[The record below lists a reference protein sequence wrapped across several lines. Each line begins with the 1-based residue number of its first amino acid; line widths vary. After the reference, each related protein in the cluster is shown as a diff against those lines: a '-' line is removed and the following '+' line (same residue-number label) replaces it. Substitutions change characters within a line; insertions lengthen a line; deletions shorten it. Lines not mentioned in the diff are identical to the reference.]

1 MHELIAC
8 ACSLKDG
15 TKKETASSGAFSHR
29 QEANLHIC
37 VYVYIYICIE
47 RERVC
52 ESESEREGDVFV
64 CVCVSI
70 PVSPKAYPFK
80 ELC

>member
-15 TKKETASSGAFSHR
+15 TKKETASLGAFSHR

-37 VYVYIYICIE
+37 VYVYIY
-47 RERVC
+47 RERVCVC